1 MAGLMA
7 AESCVGVSQWITR
20 EVGMDPGLQER
31 HRAEV
36 IGAYKA
42 SVRLRLYARMSGMAG
57 IVAAI
62 GVFGAM
68 IVGGIGVEEG
78 VTGIVLSLL
87 LTLASAAKFYDASYR
102 TGIGASAIERSLGL
116 DEDLFGQV
124 SETREKLVT
133 WTTIAVVAGGVAI
146 AAILAISFANA
157 GTERDDDDDD
167 DDDKTEESMEG
178 FRRGGDD
185 GDAAV
190 MAAALAAVMAEQS
203 RIQQ

>member
-1 MAGLMA
+1 
-7 AESCVGVSQWITR
+7 
-20 EVGMDPGLQER
+20 MDPGLQEQ

-42 SVRLRLYARMSGMAG
+42 AVRLRLYARISGMAG

-68 IVGGIGVEEG
+68 IVGGIGIEGG

-87 LTLASAAKFYDASYR
+87 LTVVSAAEFYDSSYR

-116 DEDLFGQV
+116 DEDLYGQV

-133 WTTIAVVAGGVAI
+133 WTTIAVVVGGVGI
-146 AAILAISFANA
+146 AAILAISFANT
-157 GTERDDDDDD
+157 GTEKDDDDDDDD
-167 DDDKTEESMEG
+167 DDDKTEQTIEG
-178 FRRGGDD
+178 FRGGGDD

-190 MAAALAAVMAEQS
+190 MAAAVAAVMAEQS

>member
-1 MAGLMA
+1 
-7 AESCVGVSQWITR
+7 
-20 EVGMDPGLQER
+20 MDPGLQEQ
-31 HRAEV
+31 HRAGV
-36 IGAYKA
+36 IGTYQAA
-42 SVRLRLYARMSGMAG
+42 VRLRLHARISGMAG

-68 IVGGIGVEEG
+68 IVGGIGIEEG

-87 LTLASAAKFYDASYR
+87 LTVASAAKFYDASYR

-116 DEDLFGQV
+116 DEDLYAQV

-133 WTTIAVVAGGVAI
+133 WTTIALVAGAVGI
-146 AAILAISFANA
+146 AAILAMSFANA
-157 GTERDDDDDD
+157 GTETDDDDDD
-167 DDDKTEESMEG
+167 DDNKTEQTTEG
-178 FRRGGDD
+178 FRWGGED

-190 MAAALAAVMAEQS
+190 MAAAVAAVMAERS

>member
-1 MAGLMA
+1 
-7 AESCVGVSQWITR
+7 
-20 EVGMDPGLQER
+20 MDPGLQER

-42 SVRLRLYARMSGMAG
+42 SVRLRLYARISGMAG

-87 LTLASAAKFYDASYR
+87 LTVASAAKFYDASYR

-124 SETREKLVT
+124 SETRQKLVT

-167 DDDKTEESMEG
+167 DDKTEESMEG

-185 GDAAV
+185 SDAVV
-190 MAAALAAVMAEQS
+190 MAAAVAAVMAEQS

>member
-1 MAGLMA
+1 
-7 AESCVGVSQWITR
+7 
-20 EVGMDPGLQER
+20 MDPGLQEQ

-36 IGAYKA
+36 IGAYQA
-42 SVRLRLYARMSGMAG
+42 AVRLRLYARISGMAG

-68 IVGGIGVEEG
+68 IVGGIGIEEG

-87 LTLASAAKFYDASYR
+87 LTVASAAKFYDASYR

-116 DEDLFGQV
+116 DEDLYGQV

-133 WTTIAVVAGGVAI
+133 WTTIALVAGAVGV

-157 GTERDDDDDD
+157 GTETDDD
-167 DDDKTEESMEG
+167 DDDKTEQTTEG
-178 FRRGGDD
+178 FRWGGED

-190 MAAALAAVMAEQS
+190 MAAAVAAVMVERS